1 MSYTDELAEVIA
13 SFTTNK
19 GEVEVVRIS
28 HPLIQ
33 TLYLTS
39 QLSNNT
45 EIYDENDQIQTVMA
59 VPMSLTDES
68 SGSLLLNER
77 TLTLQ
82 GINDLVASEEDKI
95 PEYPDVGDA
104 IKPRIDVMTYVA
116 GIDGTLSK
124 IALGPIRYFMQ
135 KSAYSQK
142 NNNAS
147 LTMSTS
153 PTNKSETGEKAT
165 KAKFPTLAGAES

>member
-1 MSYTDELAEVIA
+1 MNYTDQLKTVIA
-13 SFTTNK
+13 SFVTSK
-19 GEVEVVRIS
+19 GECEVVRIS

-33 TLYLTS
+33 TLYLTA
-39 QLSNNT
+39 QLANNT
-45 EIYDENDQIQTVMA
+45 EVYDENDQIQTVMA

-95 PEYPDVGDA
+95 PLDDLDR
-104 IKPRIDVMTYVA
+104 IKIDVMTYVA
-116 GIDGTLSK
+116 DIDGTLSK

-165 KAKFPTLAGAES
+165 KAKFPTLAGATE

>member
-1 MSYTDELAEVIA
+1 MSTYTDELKEVIS

-28 HPLIQ
+28 HPNIT

-39 QLSNNT
+39 QLENNT
-45 EIYDENDQIQTVMA
+45 EIYDENDEVQTVMA

-95 PEYPDVGDA
+95 SLYESDLEKV
-104 IKPRIDVMTYVA
+104 KIDVMTYVA

-165 KAKFPTLAGAES
+165 KAKFATLQGAEG

>member
-1 MSYTDELAEVIA
+1 MISYTDQLKEVIS
-13 SFTTNK
+13 SFVTSK
-19 GEVEVVRIS
+19 GECEVVRIS

-39 QLSNNT
+39 QLANNT
-45 EIYDENDQIQTVMA
+45 EVYDENDQIQTVMA

-95 PEYPDVGDA
+95 PLDNLER
-104 IKPRIDVMTYVA
+104 IKIDVMTYVA
-116 GIDGTLSK
+116 DIDGTLSK

-165 KAKFPTLAGAES
+165 KAKFATLEGATG

>member
-13 SFTTNK
+13 SFTTAK
-19 GEVEVVRIS
+19 GEVEIVRIS

-39 QLSNNT
+39 QLANNT

-95 PEYPDVGDA
+95 PLDDVER
-104 IKPRIDVMTYVA
+104 IKIDVMTYVA

-165 KAKFPTLAGAES
+165 KAKFPTLEGASG

>member
-19 GEVEVVRIS
+19 GEVEIVRVS
-28 HPLIQ
+28 HPLIN

-39 QLSNNT
+39 QLSNNA

-95 PEYPDVGDA
+95 PLDDVER
-104 IKPRIDVMTYVA
+104 IKVDVMTYVA

-165 KAKFPTLAGAES
+165 KAKFATLAGAES

>member
-1 MSYTDELAEVIA
+1 MSYTDELATVIA
-13 SFTTNK
+13 SFTTAK
-19 GEVEVVRIS
+19 SDVEVVRIS
-28 HPLIQ
+28 DPNID

-39 QLSNNT
+39 QLADNT
-45 EIYDENDQIQTVMA
+45 KVKDENSQLQTVTA
-59 VPMSLTDES
+59 LPMSLTDES

-82 GINDLVASEEDKI
+82 GINDLIASEEDKI
-95 PEYPDVGDA
+95 PLDYEGRV
-104 IKPRIDVMTYVA
+104 KIDVMTYVA
-116 GIDGTLSK
+116 GIDGYLSD
-124 IALGPIRYFMQ
+124 ISLGPIRYFMQ

-165 KAKFPTLAGAES
+165 KAKFPTLQGAES

>member
-1 MSYTDELAEVIA
+1 MSTYTDELKEVIS

-28 HPLIQ
+28 HPNIT

-39 QLSNNT
+39 QLENNT
-45 EIYDENDQIQTVMA
+45 EIYDENDEVQTVMA

-95 PEYPDVGDA
+95 SLYESDLEKV
-104 IKPRIDVMTYVA
+104 KIDVMTYVA

-165 KAKFPTLAGAES
+165 KAKFPTLEGASG

>member
-1 MSYTDELAEVIA
+1 MSTYTDELKEVIS

-28 HPLIQ
+28 HPNIT

-39 QLSNNT
+39 QLENNA
-45 EIYDENDQIQTVMA
+45 EIYDENDEIQTVMA

-95 PEYPDVGDA
+95 SLYESDLEKV
-104 IKPRIDVMTYVA
+104 KIDVMTYVA

>member
-1 MSYTDELAEVIA
+1 MISYTDQLKTVIA
-13 SFTTNK
+13 SFVTSK
-19 GEVEVVRIS
+19 GECEVVRIS

-39 QLSNNT
+39 QLANNT
-45 EIYDENDQIQTVMA
+45 EVYDENNQIQTVMA

-95 PEYPDVGDA
+95 PLYEDDLEKV
-104 IKPRIDVMTYVA
+104 KIDVMTYVA
-116 GIDGTLSK
+116 DIDGTLSK

-165 KAKFPTLAGAES
+165 KAKFPTLSGAL

>member
-1 MSYTDELAEVIA
+1 MSTYTDQLKEVIS
-13 SFTTNK
+13 SFVTSK
-19 GEVEVVRIS
+19 GEVEVIRIS
-28 HPLIQ
+28 HPLIT

-39 QLSNNT
+39 QLADNT
-45 EIYDENDQIQTVMA
+45 EVYDENDQIQTVMA
-59 VPMSLTDES
+59 VPMSLSDES

-95 PEYPDVGDA
+95 PLDNLER
-104 IKPRIDVMTYVA
+104 IKVDVMTYVA
-116 GIDGTLSK
+116 DINGTLSK
-124 IALGPIRYFMQ
+124 IALGPIRYFLQ

-147 LTMSTS
+147 LTISTS

-165 KAKFPTLAGAES
+165 KAKFATLEGAES

>member
-1 MSYTDELAEVIA
+1 MSTYTDELKEVIS

-28 HPLIQ
+28 HPNIT

-39 QLSNNT
+39 QLENNT
-45 EIYDENDQIQTVMA
+45 EIYDENDEIQTVMA

-95 PEYPDVGDA
+95 PLDDVER
-104 IKPRIDVMTYVA
+104 IKIDVMTYVA
-116 GIDGTLSK
+116 DIDGTLSK

-165 KAKFPTLAGAES
+165 KAKFPTLEGASG

>member
-1 MSYTDELAEVIA
+1 MISYTDQLKEVIS
-13 SFTTNK
+13 SFVTSK

-33 TLYLTS
+33 TIYLTS
-39 QLSNNT
+39 QLANDT
-45 EIYDENDQIQTVMA
+45 EVYDENDQIQTVMA
-59 VPMSLTDES
+59 VPMSLSDES

-95 PEYPDVGDA
+95 PLDNLER
-104 IKPRIDVMTYVA
+104 IKIDVMTYVA
-116 GIDGTLSK
+116 DIDGTLSK
-124 IALGPIRYFMQ
+124 IALGPIRYFLQ

-147 LTMSTS
+147 LTISTS

-165 KAKFPTLAGAES
+165 KSKFPTLQGAES

>member
-1 MSYTDELAEVIA
+1 MSKYTDQLLEVIA
-13 SFTTNK
+13 SFTTSK
-19 GEVEVVRIS
+19 GEVEIVRIS
-28 HPLIQ
+28 HPLIK

-39 QLSNNT
+39 QLANNT

-95 PEYPDVGDA
+95 PLDDVER
-104 IKPRIDVMTYVA
+104 IKIDVMTYVA

-124 IALGPIRYFMQ
+124 VALGPIRYFMQ

-165 KAKFPTLAGAES
+165 KAKFPTLEGAES

>member
-1 MSYTDELAEVIA
+1 MSTYTDELKEVIS

-28 HPLIQ
+28 HPNIT

-39 QLSNNT
+39 QLENNT
-45 EIYDENDQIQTVMA
+45 EIYDENDEVQTVMA

-95 PEYPDVGDA
+95 SLYESDLEKV
-104 IKPRIDVMTYVA
+104 KIDVMTYVA